1 LQGVFTIAIP
11 DEEEKKMNEMKGM
24 ERGILAQES
33 WALAVE
39 GVIALIIGFLILFWP
54 PAVVSITIVV
64 GAFAFVWGIFALVSS
79 IKADKGRRWVLI
91 LEGVCGIIL
100 GLILLAWPGIS
111 TLVIMWLIMIWL
123 VVIGIFRIVGGFT
136 LPKGDASKGLLI
148 VNGFLALIIGVL
160 LLSLPFLTAAIT
172 MAILIAFYAIF
183 SGITLIS
190 LAFVAKSAQGQ
201 IAA

>member
-1 LQGVFTIAIP
+1 
-11 DEEEKKMNEMKGM
+11 MNEMKGI
-24 ERGILAQES
+24 EQGILAQES

-54 PAVVSITIVV
+54 PAVVSITIIV
-64 GAFAFVWGIFALVSS
+64 GAFALVWGIFALVSS

-91 LEGVCGIIL
+91 LEGVCSIIL

-123 VVIGIFRIVGGFT
+123 FVIGIFKIVGGFM

-160 LLSLPFLTAAIT
+160 LLALPFLTAAIT
-172 MAILIAFYAIF
+172 MAILIAFFAIF

-190 LAFVAKSAQGQ
+190 LAFVAKSVRGQ
-201 IAA
+201 TAT